1 MSPIDAADAELLHA
15 AWQAWRIFAGGALGF
30 GMLVGSFLN
39 VCISRMPEDRSVA
52 WPPSHCPSCGSGIRA
67 YDNIPVVSWL
77 LLRGRCRDCS
87 QPISSMYPTIELLM
101 GVLSLLL
108 FWRFVPDPGAL
119 DVPHAAAF
127 AVHFLFVAMLVVVT
141 FIDIRHYIIPD
152 ELSIYAVPVG
162 GAASALLA
170 WVGAP
175 AAVGLK
181 ASLVGSVAGAG
192 VLVSVMLLYK
202 LIRGQEGMGWGD
214 PKLLAMIGA
223 FLGAIPA
230 IPFVIFVASVVGSV
244 VGVTLMAVG
253 RRAGW
258 GLRSAVPFGPFLAI
272 GAVVWVL
279 HGPQLLEH
287 WFPAWSYLLHA
298 A

>member
-1 MSPIDAADAELLHA
+1 MPADSLDAQFVAQ
-15 AWQAWRIFAGGALGF
+15 AWQAWGILAGGAGLF

-39 VCISRMPEDRSVA
+39 VCISRMPEDRSVV
-52 WPPSHCPSCGSGIRA
+52 WPPSHCPSCGSGIRP

-77 LLRGRCRDCS
+77 LLRGRCRDCG

-101 GVLSLLL
+101 GCLSLLL
-108 FWRFVPDPGAL
+108 FWRFVPDPAAVDAG
-119 DVPHAAAF
+119 HGAAF

-141 FIDIRHYIIPD
+141 FIDVRHYIIPD

-162 GAASALLA
+162 VLASVLLA

-175 AAVGLK
+175 GAVGLT
-181 ASLVGSVAGAG
+181 ASLVGAVAGAG
-192 VLVSVMLLYK
+192 VLVSVMLLYR
-202 LIRGQEGMGWGD
+202 LIRGQDGMGWGD

-223 FLGAIPA
+223 FLGAVPA
-230 IPFVIFVASVVGSV
+230 VPFVIFVACVVGSV
-244 VGVTLMAVG
+244 VGLTLMALG
-253 RRAGW
+253 SRAGW
-258 GLRSAVPFGPFLAI
+258 GLRSAVPFGPFLAF

-279 HGPQLLEH
+279 HGPQMVER
-287 WFPAWSYLLHA
+287 WFPGIHFLLGA